1 MNTATNT
8 AATAA
13 STAEL
18 LDEGRV
24 RRGLQRVLRQHTGA
38 EARIGVLKRFPVG
51 YSWLTYGFEASWDS
65 AAGPQGRELI
75 LRLGPPNGLFAP
87 YFAGPQFLTLQALQG
102 SGVPVPA
109 VHWYGDTPE
118 VFGAPWFICEK
129 VAGRAPVM
137 WGENFSDATRAAL
150 GGQLAD
156 ALAALH
162 RFEWRGTAIESLGAG
177 VTPQNA
183 ARTQVDEWERSMR
196 RWELRR
202 LPMAEAVLGWLR
214 GHCPAAPKISVVHG
228 DYRIGNFL
236 AEGERITAILDWELA
251 HLGDPHEDLG
261 WMCQR
266 TFRPGTPLICT
277 LIPREELYAR
287 YQALTGIEI
296 SPRAVHFYEVLGLFK
311 FYVIDVGAERCFE
324 EGRHNDLRLPSM
336 SAQAPRLLL
345 QLEKLIAEAP

>member
-1 MNTATNT
+1 MT
-8 AATAA
+8 

-18 LDEGRV
+18 LDEQQV
-24 RRGLQRVLRQHTGA
+24 RQRLEQVLREKTGA
-38 EARIGVLKRFPVG
+38 EASVGALKRFPVG
-51 YSWLTYGFEASWDS
+51 YSWLTYGFEASWRD
-65 AAGPQGRELI
+65 AAGPQRRELI

-87 YFAGPQFLTLQALQG
+87 YSAGPQFITLQAVRG

-109 VHWYGDTPE
+109 VHWHSDTPDA
-118 VFGAPWFICEK
+118 FGAPWFICEK
-129 VAGRAPVM
+129 VPGRAPVM
-137 WGENFSDATRAAL
+137 WGENFSDQTRAAL
-150 GGQLAD
+150 GAQLAD

-162 RFEWRGTAIESLGAG
+162 RFEWRGTAIESLGNG
-177 VTPQNA
+177 VTTANA
-183 ARTQVDEWERSMR
+183 ACNQVDYWAGEMR

-202 LPMAEAVLGWLR
+202 QPMAEAVLAWLR
-214 GHCPAAPKISVVHG
+214 AHCPEAPKVTVVHG

-236 AEGERITAILDWELA
+236 CEGDQITAILDWELV

-277 LIPREELYAR
+277 LIPREELYQR
-287 YQALTGIEI
+287 YERGTGIEVQ
-296 SPRAVHFYEVLGLFK
+296 PKLVHFYEVLGLFK

-324 EGRHNDLRLPSM
+324 DGLHNDLRLPSM
-336 SAQAPRLLL
+336 AAQGPRLLL

>member
-1 MNTATNT
+1 MNP
-8 AATAA
+8 A

-18 LDEGRV
+18 LNESHV
-24 RRGLQRVLRQHTGA
+24 RECLQRVLRQHTGS
-38 EARIGVLKRFPVG
+38 EAKIGALKRFPVG
-51 YSWLTYGFEASWDS
+51 YSWLTYGFDASWDS
-65 AAGPQGRELI
+65 GSGPQRRELI

-87 YFAGPQFLTLQALQG
+87 YLAGPQFITLQAVRD

-109 VHWYGDTPE
+109 VHWYSDSPE
-118 VFGAPWFICEK
+118 AFGAPWFICEK

-137 WGENFSDATRAAL
+137 WGENFSDETRTAL
-150 GGQLAD
+150 GEQLAD
-156 ALAALH
+156 SLAALH
-162 RFEWRGTAIESLGAG
+162 RFEWRGTPIESMSGG
-177 VTPQNA
+177 VTVENA
-183 ARTQVDEWERSMR
+183 ARTQVDYWERAMR
-196 RWELRR
+196 GWELRR
-202 LPMAEAVLGWLR
+202 LPMAESVLGWLR
-214 GHCPAAPKISVVHG
+214 RHCPPAPRISVVHG

-236 AEGERITAILDWELA
+236 AEGSSITAILDWELV

-277 LIPREELYAR
+277 LIRREDLYAR
-287 YQALTGIEI
+287 YQSLTGIEV

-336 SAQAPRLLL
+336 CAQAPRLLL

>member
-1 MNTATNT
+1 MSAT
-8 AATAA
+8 

-18 LDEGRV
+18 LDEGHV
-24 RRGLQRVLRQHTGA
+24 RQGLQRVLRLHAGA
-38 EARIGVLKRFPVG
+38 EVSIGTLKRFPVG
-51 YSWLTYGFEASWDS
+51 YSWLTYGFDASWHS
-65 AAGPQGRELI
+65 AEGPQRRELI

-87 YFAGPQFLTLQALQG
+87 YLAGPQFITLQAVRG

-109 VHWYGDTPE
+109 VHWYSDTPE

-137 WGENFSDATRAAL
+137 WGETFSDATRDAL
-150 GGQLAD
+150 GEQLAD
-156 ALAALH
+156 SLAALH
-162 RFEWRGTAIESLGAG
+162 RFEWRGTPIESLSAG
-177 VTPQNA
+177 VTVENA
-183 ARTQVDEWERSMR
+183 ARTQVDYWEHAMR
-196 RWELRR
+196 GWELRR
-202 LPMAEAVLGWLR
+202 MPMAESVLGWLR
-214 GHCPAAPKISVVHG
+214 RNCPVAPRISVVHG

-236 AEGERITAILDWELA
+236 YENDRITAILDWELV

-277 LIPREELYAR
+277 LIRREDLYAR
-287 YQALTGIEI
+287 YQSLTGIEV

-336 SAQAPRLLL
+336 SVQGPRLLL

>member
-1 MNTATNT
+1 MSV
-8 AATAA
+8 A

-18 LDEGRV
+18 LDEGHV
-24 RRGLQRVLRQHTGA
+24 RQGLQRVLRLHTGA
-38 EARIGVLKRFPVG
+38 EVSIGALKRFPVG
-51 YSWLTYGFEASWDS
+51 YSWLTYGFDANWSS
-65 AAGPQGRELI
+65 AEGPQRRELI

-87 YFAGPQFLTLQALQG
+87 YLAGPQFVTLQAVRG

-109 VHWYGDTPE
+109 VHWYSDTPE

-137 WGENFSDATRAAL
+137 WGENFSDQTRDAL
-150 GGQLAD
+150 GEQLAD
-156 ALAALH
+156 SLAALH
-162 RFEWRGTAIESLGAG
+162 RFEWRGTPIENLSAG
-177 VTPQNA
+177 VAVENA
-183 ARTQVDEWERSMR
+183 ARTQVDYWERAMR
-196 RWELRR
+196 GWELRR
-202 LPMAEAVLGWLR
+202 IPMAESVLGWLHR
-214 GHCPAAPKISVVHG
+214 NCPVAPRISVVHG

-236 AEGERITAILDWELA
+236 YENDRITAILDWELV

-277 LIPREELYAR
+277 LIRREDLYAR
-287 YQALTGIEI
+287 YQSLTGIEI

-336 SAQAPRLLL
+336 SVQGPRLLL

>member
-1 MNTATNT
+1 MSL
-8 AATAA
+8 A
-13 STAEL
+13 STAGL
-18 LDEGRV
+18 LDENHV
-24 RRGLQRVLRQHTGA
+24 RAGLQRVLRQHIGA
-38 EARIGVLKRFPVG
+38 EAKIGALKRFPVG
-51 YSWLTYGFEASWDS
+51 YSWLTYGFDASWDS
-65 AAGPQGRELI
+65 GSGPQRRELI
-75 LRLGPPNGLFAP
+75 LRLGPPDGLFAP
-87 YFAGPQFLTLQALQG
+87 YLAAPQFITLQAVRN
-102 SGVPVPA
+102 SGVPVPE
-109 VHWYGDTPE
+109 VHWYSDSHE
-118 VFGAPWFICEK
+118 AFGAPWFICEK
-129 VAGRAPVM
+129 VSGRAPVM
-137 WGENFSDATRAAL
+137 WGESFDDETRAAL
-150 GGQLAD
+150 GEQLAD

-162 RFEWRGTAIESLGAG
+162 RFEWRGTAIETLDDG
-177 VTPQNA
+177 VTVNNA
-183 ARTQVDEWERSMR
+183 ARAQVDYWEQAMR

-214 GHCPAAPKISVVHG
+214 QHCPVAPRISVVHG

-236 AEGERITAILDWELA
+236 AEGARITAILDWELV

-277 LIPREELYAR
+277 LIRREDLYAR
-287 YQALTGIEI
+287 YQSLTGITV